1 MYGDKETFWIGF
13 LLAGDEGFAF
23 HSGDAASMGIAKPVP
38 VEKPQKA
45 VGSDPDAPELED
57 EPPEDPD
64 AYEMCAPQLLHLDV
78 EGKPLWFNGW
88 IMDNK
93 FAEKG
98 KRNFAVFET
107 YLVEPRDMREP
118 TAWQLKENNLCCL
131 TSDKDKHIKFSVEDK
146 ATLDGIVEH
155 AKNIGMAV

>member
-1 MYGDKETFWIGF
+1 MYGDKETFWIGW

-23 HSGDAASMGIAKPVP
+23 HSGDAASMGVAKPVLP
-38 VEKPQKA
+38 EKKEDD
-45 VGSDPDAPELED
+45 DPDAQLPETPAD
-57 EPPEDPD
+57 PE
-64 AYEMCAPQLLHLDV
+64 AYEMCAPQLLHLDT

-98 KRNFAVFET
+98 KRNFATFET
-107 YLVEPRDMREP
+107 YLTEPRDMREP

-131 TSDKDKHIKFSVEDK
+131 TSDKDKHSKFSAAEMEI
-146 ATLDGIVEH
+146 LNGIVEH
-155 AKNIGMAV
+155 AKNIGSSV